1 MANKGYTTATDIAD
15 WIVKN
20 TKSPFREAHH
30 ITGKIV
36 LLAEKNKLLSELSLM
51 ELKSIE
57 PKINE
62 YIFNY
67 LSIENSISKKK
78 SYGGT
83 EFNQIKAIKRAKKK
97 I

>member
-1 MANKGYTTATDIAD
+1 M
-15 WIVKN
+15 
-20 TKSPFREAHH
+20 
-30 ITGKIV
+30 
-36 LLAEKNKLLSELSLM
+36 SELSLM

-62 YIFNY
+62 DIFNY
-67 LSIENSISKKK
+67 LSIESSISKKK

-83 EFNQIKAIKRAKKK
+83 EFNQIKKAIKRAKKK

>member
-1 MANKGYTTATDIAD
+1 
-15 WIVKN
+15 
-20 TKSPFREAHH
+20 
-30 ITGKIV
+30 
-36 LLAEKNKLLSELSLM
+36 M

-62 YIFNY
+62 DIFNY

-83 EFNQIKAIKRAKKK
+83 EFNQIKKAIKRAKKK
-97 I
+97 YSCHESLF